1 MTVLNFLI
9 PEILLITSILV
20 LLMVGVFI
28 KNSFEIIYRSSIF
41 LTLLILLLILT
52 SDIKDIKIFNDSF
65 VIDDFSIYL
74 KILILLSTFFIFLI
88 SQRYITDINN
98 NKFEYPIIVLLSI
111 LGMFFMV
118 SSNDLILFYL
128 GLELQSLSLYILAS
142 IDRDN
147 LRSTESGVKYFVLSA
162 LSSGLLLYGCSLL
175 YGFTGSTNFELIA
188 DQLNKENTGAVFAM
202 VFILV
207 GLAFKVSAVPFHM
220 WTPDVYEGAPT
231 SITSYFAVVPKVAGL
246 ALLIKFMFVP
256 FSNILLE
263 WQTIIIFISIA
274 SMILGAVAAM
284 IQKNLKRLLAYSSIG
299 HIGYLLIGLASA
311 NFQGIKGLIIYV
323 TINQSSHIFW
333 ALIFIYIWAGPHH
346 LLYSALPEWAQNLGV
361 AFSVMLIAPS
371 WGGMINGLLTLR
383 GAWDKVRVDP
393 VLKFMVVAITGYG
406 MATFEGPMLSLKNV
420 NAIAHFSDW
429 IIAHVHVGALAWNGF
444 LTFGMIYWLVPRLFK
459 TKLYLIRILVLY
471 LLFSLSP
478 LTKNHISNL

>member
-1 MTVLNFLI
+1 MINNFSIIL
-9 PEILLITSILV
+9 PEIFLTLSVFSIL
-20 LLMVGVFI
+20 MIGVFI
-28 KNSFEIIYRSSIF
+28 KDSFNLIFNLTMMIIII
-41 LTLLILLLILT
+41 TITIILT
-52 SDIKDIKIFNDSF
+52 SPSNKEKIFLDSF
-65 VIDDFSIYL
+65 IRDAFSNYF
-74 KILILLSTFFIFLI
+74 KILILLSSLFVLNSSKKFIIDNKL
-88 SQRYITDINN
+88 D
-98 NKFEYPIIVLLSI
+98 KFEYPIIILLSI

-147 LRSTESGVKYFVLSA
+147 LRSTESGIKYFVLSA

-175 YGFTGSTNFELIA
+175 YGFTGSTNFEVIA
-188 DQLNKENTGAVFAM
+188 NQLNKENTGAVFAM

-284 IQKNLKRLLAYSSIG
+284 VQKNFKRLLAYSSIG
-299 HIGYLLIGLASA
+299 HIGYALAGVATGAISGYQSAIVYISIYVIMNIGAFSCLYLLKKDEQYKENISDLSGISKKHPLLAISLLIILFSLAGVPPLGGFFA
-311 NFQGIKGLIIYV
+311 KFYVFVAVLEKEMYALAII
-323 TINQSSHIFW
+323 
-333 ALIFIYIWAGPHH
+333 
-346 LLYSALPEWAQNLGV
+346 
-361 AFSVMLIAPS
+361 
-371 WGGMINGLLTLR
+371 GLLTTVMS
-383 GAWDKVRVDP
+383 AFYY
-393 VLKFMVVAITGYG
+393 LKIIKTIYFDDSISSFESTKNRSAQVSVFASCTILIT
-406 MATFEGPMLSLKNV
+406 F
-420 NAIAHFSDW
+420 
-429 IIAHVHVGALAWNGF
+429 F
-444 LTFGMIYWLVPRLFK
+444 LYPSFLNNLVS
-459 TKLYLIRILVLY
+459 
-471 LLFSLSP
+471 LLFVS
-478 LTKNHISNL
+478 